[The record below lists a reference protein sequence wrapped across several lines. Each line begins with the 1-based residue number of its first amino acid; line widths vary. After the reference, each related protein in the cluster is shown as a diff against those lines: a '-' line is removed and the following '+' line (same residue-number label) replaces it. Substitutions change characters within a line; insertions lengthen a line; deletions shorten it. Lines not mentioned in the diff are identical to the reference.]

1 MDMKYLGI
9 DYGKKRTG
17 LAVSS
22 DDASIAFPLRV
33 IETTHTLANTIAEI
47 IDQEHIEK
55 IVIGESKDR
64 AGNDNS
70 IMEDVRD
77 LMGQLSLL
85 VAIPIDTQREDFS
98 TSSAMRSMIPEK
110 NVTRSRTKKP
120 TGDSDARAAALI
132 LQRYLD
138 KT

>member
-1 MDMKYLGI
+1 MKYLGI

-22 DDASIAFPLRV
+22 DDGSIAFPLRV

-47 IDQEHIEK
+47 VDTEHIEK
-55 IVIGESKDR
+55 IIIGESKDR
-64 AGNDNS
+64 AGNDNA

-85 VAIPIDTQREDFS
+85 VTIPIDTQREDFS

-110 NVTRSRTKKP
+110 NVTRSRAKKP